1 MATEAF
7 EMYRQSE
14 IGYALTETLDE
25 MVSSGVL
32 SPDLAITVLLQFDKS
47 MGHALDKHVKSRV
60 FFKRG
65 NLRTYRNCD
74 DVWTLILRD
83 VTFKNE
89 DIETVLHKV
98 KIVACD
104 SAVLKK
110 PLKPITCHQCQP

>member
-14 IGYALTETLDE
+14 IGYALTATLDE
-25 MVSSGVL
+25 MVSAGVL

-47 MGHALDKHVKSRV
+47 MGHALDKHAKSRAV
-60 FFKRG
+60 FKGG
-65 NLRTYRNCD
+65 NLRTYRFCD

-89 DIETVLHKV
+89 DMETVLHNV

-104 SAVLKK
+104 SNLLKK
-110 PLKPITCHQCQP
+110 PLEPITCHQCQP